1 MKQFPVW
8 GKSVPKTA
16 ADRIAQGYRSFVE
29 QPRIKRY
36 ERATGELRV
45 LHREHAVMSGDE
57 QLNPRPN
64 ILSLQRSLEHRHE
77 DIVSG
82 IAATWKIRREHSEDL
97 LIVAGLFTARFGLRP
112 GPLSRIP
119 DLLAEPVVVCAR
131 LSNEPIELRIFPSI
145 TIKRRAVDK
154 SQRPIYRAP
163 ADRPAVYNL
172 VDRRAAAL

>member
-16 ADRIAQGYRSFVE
+16 ADRIAQGHRSFVE

-36 ERATGELRV
+36 ERATGELR
-45 LHREHAVMSGDE
+45 
-57 QLNPRPN
+57 
-64 ILSLQRSLEHRHE
+64 IL
-77 DIVSG
+77 
-82 IAATWKIRREHSEDL
+82 RREHSEDL
-97 LIVAGLFTARFGLRP
+97 LIVASLLTARLGLRP
-112 GPLSRIP
+112 GPLSRIS

-163 ADRPAVYNL
+163 ADRPTVYNL
-172 VDRRAAAL
+172 VDRRAA